1 MSKFCELTNDDLSKV
16 NGGKIIRLT
25 KYVLYNTKTHKTIA
39 DNNAILGQL
48 GQTMVN
54 GWVEHFPYGR

>member
-1 MSKFCELTNDDLSKV
+1 MKKFHELTSAELSKV

-39 DNNAILGQL
+39 DNNAILQQL
-48 GQTMVN
+48 GHTMVN
-54 GWVEHFPYGR
+54 GWVEHFPY